1 VTEER
6 GRDLPA
12 GAKVPPARALDPEV
26 AKRVANL
33 SISAKK
39 AVDGLLSGVHK
50 SPHRGASVVFVEH
63 REYRPGDDLRLLDWR
78 AYARSDRHQI
88 KRFEQE
94 THLRA
99 TLVMDRS
106 GSMAY
111 GGGER
116 ATKAEHAATLL
127 GALAFILIRQG
138 DAPGL
143 AVVGTRVDARLPP
156 RTKPA
161 HLEEVLRELA
171 TPPLEGTPTDL
182 HVALTEVAERA
193 GRRGLVAVASD
204 LLDFDERAL
213 EPLSYLVGHG
223 HEVVVFHV
231 LDPDEIELPF
241 DEPARFVGLEGE
253 GSLDADPEALREAY
267 ALEMG
272 AFLARCRARCTAA
285 GARYVLAR
293 TDEPVERTLAS
304 VLISASRKGFA

>member
-1 VTEER
+1 MSAER
-6 GRDLPA
+6 Q
-12 GAKVPPARALDPEV
+12 RALDPEV
-26 AKRVANL
+26 ARRVANL
-33 SISAKK
+33 SLSARK

-99 TLVMDRS
+99 TLVFDRS

-111 GGGER
+111 GGEGR

-127 GALAFILIRQG
+127 GALALILIRQG

-143 AVVGTRVDARLPP
+143 AVVSSRVDGRLPA

-161 HLEEVLRELA
+161 HLDEVLRELA
-171 TPPLEGTPTDL
+171 IPPVEGAATDL
-182 HVALTEVAERA
+182 QAALTAVAERA

-204 LLDFDERAL
+204 LIDASDHAL

-223 HEVVVFHV
+223 HDVIVFHV
-231 LDPDEIELPF
+231 LDRDELELPF
-241 DEPARFVGLEGE
+241 TDPARFLGLEGE
-253 GSLDADPEALREAY
+253 PSVDADPDSLREAY
-267 ALEMG
+267 RREMG
-272 AFLARCRARCTAA
+272 AFLESARARCIAA
-285 GARYVLAR
+285 GARYVLAP
-293 TDEPVERTLAS
+293 TDEPVERALAS
-304 VLISASRKGFA
+304 VLVAGRRKGFG

>member
-1 VTEER
+1 MSAER
-6 GRDLPA
+6 Q
-12 GAKVPPARALDPEV
+12 RALDPEV
-26 AKRVANL
+26 ARRVASL
-33 SISAKK
+33 SFSARR
-39 AVDGLLSGVHK
+39 AVDGLLTGVHK

-63 REYRPGDDLRLLDWR
+63 REYKPGDDLRLLDWR

-99 TLVMDRS
+99 TLVFDRS

-111 GGGER
+111 GGEGR

-127 GALAFILIRQG
+127 AALAMILIRQG

-143 AVVGTRVDARLPP
+143 AVVSSRIDGRLPA

-161 HLEEVLRELA
+161 HLDEVLRELSV
-171 TPPLEGTPTDL
+171 PPLEGTTTDL
-182 HVALTEVAERA
+182 HAALTEVAERA

-204 LLDFDERAL
+204 LLDASDAAL

-223 HEVVVFHV
+223 HDVVVFHV
-231 LDPDEIELPF
+231 LDPDELELPF
-241 DEPARFVGLEGE
+241 TEPARFVGLEGE
-253 GSLDADPEALREAY
+253 PSVDADPDSLRAAY
-267 ALEMG
+267 RREID
-272 AFLARCRARCTAA
+272 AFVDRVRARCIAA

-293 TDEPVERTLAS
+293 TDEPVEHTLAS
-304 VLISASRKGFA
+304 VLVSGRRKGFG

>member
-1 VTEER
+1 VTARE
-6 GRDLPA
+6 
-12 GAKVPPARALDPEV
+12 RALDPDV
-26 AKRVANL
+26 AARVANL
-33 SISAKK
+33 SLQARK
-39 AVDGLLSGVHK
+39 AVDGLLSGVHR

-99 TLVMDRS
+99 TLVIDRS

-111 GGGER
+111 GGEGR
-116 ATKAEHAATLL
+116 PTKAEHAATLL
-127 GALAFILIRQG
+127 GAMAFILIRQG

-143 AVVGTRVDARLPP
+143 AVVDSRVSARLPP

-171 TPPLEGTPTDL
+171 TPPEAGTETDL
-182 HVALTEVAERA
+182 REALTEVAERA

-204 LLDFDERAL
+204 LLDFDDHAL
-213 EPLSYLVGHG
+213 EPLSYLVGRG

-231 LDPDEIELPF
+231 LDRDEIELPF
-241 DEPARFVGLEGE
+241 DEPARFSGLEGE
-253 GSLDADPEALREAY
+253 ASLDADPQSLREAY
-267 ALEMG
+267 LREMDT
-272 AFLARCRARCTAA
+272 FLTACRGRCTAV

-293 TDEPVERTLAS
+293 TDEAVEHTLARALTS
-304 VLISASRKGFA
+304 HSRKGWG

>member
-1 VTEER
+1 MN
-6 GRDLPA
+6 G
-12 GAKVPPARALDPEV
+12 RALDPET
-26 AKRVANL
+26 ARRVANL
-33 SISAKK
+33 SLSARK
-39 AVDGLLSGVHK
+39 AVDGLLTGVHR

-99 TLVMDRS
+99 TLVLDRS

-111 GGGER
+111 GGEGR
-116 ATKAEHAATLL
+116 VTKAEHAGTLL

-143 AVVGTRVDARLPP
+143 AVVDDAVTLRLPY

-171 TPPLEGTPTDL
+171 TPPTEGTPTGL
-182 HVALTEVAERA
+182 HDALRDVAERA
-193 GRRGLVAVASD
+193 GRRGLVAIASD
-204 LLDFDERAL
+204 LLDFDARAL
-213 EPLSYLVGHG
+213 EPLSFLVGRG
-223 HEVVVFHV
+223 HDVVVFHV
-231 LDPDEIELPF
+231 MDPDELELPF
-241 DEPARFVGLEGE
+241 DDPARFEGLEGE

-267 ALEMG
+267 RREVG
-272 AFLARCRARCTAA
+272 AFLDSCRGRCLAA

-293 TDEPVERTLAS
+293 TDEPVERTLAA
-304 VLISASRKGFA
+304 VLTSAKKKGFR

>member
-1 VTEER
+1 MSDAPEAER
-6 GRDLPA
+6 S
-12 GAKVPPARALDPEV
+12 ALDPET
-26 AKRVANL
+26 AKRVAGL
-33 SISAKK
+33 TFQARK
-39 AVDGLLSGVHK
+39 AVDGLLAGIHR

-99 TLVMDRS
+99 SLVLDRS

-111 GGGER
+111 AGEGR
-116 ATKAEHAATLL
+116 ETKAQHAATLL

-143 AVVGTRVDARLPP
+143 SVVSDRVDKTLPA
-156 RTKPA
+156 RTKPT

-171 TPPLEGTPTDL
+171 QPVPERAPTQL
-182 HVALTEVAERA
+182 ANALTEIAERA
-193 GRRGLVAVASD
+193 GRRGLVAIASD

-213 EPLSYLVGHG
+213 EPLSFLTGRSHD
-223 HEVVVFHV
+223 VVVFHV
-231 LDPDEIELPF
+231 LDPDELELPF
-241 DEPARFVGLEGE
+241 SDPARFVGLEGE
-253 GSLDADPEALREAY
+253 PSIDADPDALRESY
-267 ALEMG
+267 LKEID
-272 AFLARCRARCTAA
+272 AFLASCRARCGAV

-293 TDEPVERTLAS
+293 TDEPVETTLAA
-304 VLISASRKGFA
+304 VLTTARRSGFS